1 MSFIVKAGGM
11 RVVQHKPPKTEENQ
25 SEQPEQNDEAS
36 DETQVAN
43 RDKND
48 ALYMSGVETKV

>member
-1 MSFIVKAGGM
+1 M

-25 SEQPEQNDEAS
+25 SEQPEQNAEAS